1 VSIVPVPL
9 RRPVV
14 ARDSVGVALLAP
26 SMGAAVLLIGLTLA
40 TVVAVRV
47 VAVARTAEGVR

>member
-1 VSIVPVPL
+1 MPL

-14 ARDSVGVALLAP
+14 ARDSVGVSLLAP
-26 SMGAAVLLIGLTLA
+26 SMGAAVLLIGVTLA

-47 VAVARTAEGVR
+47 VAVARATEGVR